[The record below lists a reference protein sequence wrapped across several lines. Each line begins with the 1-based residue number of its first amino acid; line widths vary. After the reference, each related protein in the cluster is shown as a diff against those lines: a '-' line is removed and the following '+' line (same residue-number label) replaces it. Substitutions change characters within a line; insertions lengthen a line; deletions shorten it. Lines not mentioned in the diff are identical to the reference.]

1 MFYMRRIIHV
11 DMDEFFAAVE
21 VRDNPALLGKPLII
35 GAMPGERGV
44 VSTCSYEARKYGVR
58 SAMPISQAYKLCPQG
73 IYMYGN
79 FHKYAQASREVAKI
93 WENYTD
99 MLQYVSIDEAFLD
112 VTHSA
117 HLFGGA
123 IEIAKQIKARTLADV
138 GLTCSVG
145 IGYSKTSAKIA
156 SEEKKPDGLFEI
168 LDVAAWQALVSNRGV
183 RTIYGVG
190 TQTAAKLEHHGIK
203 TVRDIIDFRIRVEQ
217 ILGKYGHE
225 IVQMAQG
232 IDERRVKGD
241 TPAKSIGKEH
251 TFQKDIG
258 DFNILRDTMVLIAKK
273 LAYKLQSKAL
283 YAKTV
288 TLKITYAGMKR
299 NTRHD
304 SGDYTNHPLEIYERA
319 AKLLEKVPHQP
330 ARLVGISVSG
340 FSDHMG
346 EQLNLFEVTKSPRP
360 ERFLQTV
367 FNLQY
372 KYGLDKIKT
381 ARELLA
387 QNNLKGEWY

>member
-1 MFYMRRIIHV
+1 MRRIIHV